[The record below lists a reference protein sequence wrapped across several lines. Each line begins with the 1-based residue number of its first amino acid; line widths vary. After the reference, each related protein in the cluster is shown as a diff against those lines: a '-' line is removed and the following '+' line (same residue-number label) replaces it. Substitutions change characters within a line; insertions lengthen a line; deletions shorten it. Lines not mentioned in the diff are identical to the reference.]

1 MASARTMSSWSSE
14 RKLPAGRSKGAWRST
29 AATSPTDRPNE
40 VRRRGSTTTRSMRSR
55 SPNRLTV
62 ATPSMEI
69 RAGMMSFSTIR
80 VSASSL
86 RVGLEAARRMMGLA
100 SASALM
106 TVSCST
112 SSGSRRSIRLTAS
125 RTSLAA
131 ESRSTS
137 GEKTTRIRKLS
148 SSLDERTSLT
158 PATRAT
164 APSTRAVT
172 STSTVS
178 GDAPGR
184 SPRTVT
190 MGRSMSGSS
199 RTSTPERAASP
210 ASAIS
215 RFITRTSSGRRIA
228 SAGRSWPIM
237 TGSPAP
243 SRGLPG
249 CGAAGGSRAR
259 GGPGRSSREVRQ
271 HHEAC
276 RGSATLTARPGRRR

>member
-1 MASARTMSSWSSE
+1 MSSWSSE
-14 RKLPAGRSKGAWRST
+14 RKLPAGRSKGALRST
-29 AATSPTDRPNE
+29 AATSLTDRPKE

-69 RAGMMSFSTIR
+69 RAGMMSFSTTR

-86 RVGLEAARRMMGLA
+86 RVGLDAARRMTGLA

-112 SSGSRRSIRLTAS
+112 ASGSCRSMRLTAS

-131 ESRSTS
+131 ESRSMS
-137 GEKTTRIRKLS
+137 GENTTRMRKLF
-148 SSLDERTSLT
+148 SSLDERTSFT

-164 APSTRAVT
+164 APSTSAVT

-190 MGRSMSGSS
+190 TGRSMSGSS
-199 RTSTPERAASP
+199 RTSTPEMAASP

-215 RFITRTSSGRRIA
+215 RLSTRTRSGRRIA
-228 SAGRSWPIM
+228 RAGRPWPIT
-237 TGSPAP
+237 TGCPAP

-249 CGAAGGSRAR
+249 CGADSGSRAWQ
-259 GGPGRSSREVRQ
+259 GPGRS
-271 HHEAC
+271 
-276 RGSATLTARPGRRR
+276 